1 MVTLDGLSR
10 QDLIDKVNELEVLLE
25 TIKKE
30 KEKHELLQF
39 PWVGNLGNW
48 HWYVKSN
55 RVVYNHAKVLALGY
69 SKDEIPPKV
78 GFEFFTGKIHRDDY
92 ERVMDNM
99 RRHLY
104 GETPAYETTY
114 RIKTRNN
121 HWLWFYDRGKVTK
134 RDKNGKPELVSG
146 IVFDVSEQK
155 RMEELLEAKNRRLEE
170 MSMRD
175 YLTDLYN
182 RRALMEKLDFEIKRR
197 NRTKSPLSVVMLDLD
212 HFKQV
217 NDTHGHQVGDQVLI
231 QVADLLRKSVR
242 EIDIVGRYGGEEFL
256 VILPDCP
263 VKEAV
268 NVAERIR
275 AGVAK
280 FDFYLSLKLTISGGA
295 AEYKGG
301 NSDNLIEIADRNL
314 YLAKNSGR
322 NKVQK

>member
-1 MVTLDGLSR
+1 MTRLDGLSR

-30 KEKHELLQF
+30 KENHELLQF

-55 RVVYNHAKVLALGY
+55 RVVFNDAKVLALGY
-69 SKDEIPPKV
+69 SKEEIPSEV
-78 GFEFFTGKIHRDDY
+78 GFEFFTDKIHRDDY

-114 RIKTRNN
+114 RIKTRNA
-121 HWLWFYDRGKVTK
+121 HWLWFYDRGKVTR

-197 NRTKSPLSVVMLDLD
+197 NRTKNPLSIVMLDLD

-217 NDTHGHQVGDQVLI
+217 NDTYGHQVGDQVLI
-231 QVADLLRKSVR
+231 QVADLLRKTVR

-263 VKEAV
+263 FKEAA

-275 AGVAK
+275 AGVAG
-280 FDFYLSLKLTISGGA
+280 FDFKFNLNLTLSGGI
-295 AEYKGG
+295 AEFKGG
-301 NSDNLIEIADRNL
+301 NSDDLIAIADQNL
-314 YLAKNSGR
+314 YFAKKSGR
-322 NKVQK
+322 NIIQK

>member
-1 MVTLDGLSR
+1 MARLDGLSR
-10 QDLIDKVNELEVLLE
+10 QELIDKLNELEVLLE

-30 KEKHELLQF
+30 KENHELLQF

-55 RVVYNHAKVLALGY
+55 RVVFNDAKVLALGY
-69 SKDEIPPKV
+69 SKDEIPSEV
-78 GFEFFTGKIHRDDY
+78 GFEFFTEKIHRDDY

-114 RIKTRNN
+114 RIKTRNA

-170 MSMRD
+170 MSRRD

-197 NRTKSPLSVVMLDLD
+197 NRTKTSLSVVMLDLD

-217 NDTHGHQVGDQVLI
+217 NDTHGHQVGDQVLV
-231 QVADLLRKSVR
+231 QVADLLRKTVR

-263 VKEAV
+263 AKEAV

-275 AGVAK
+275 AGVAG
-280 FDFYLSLKLTISGGA
+280 FDFSLSLKLTISGGV
-295 AEYKGG
+295 AEYIGG
-301 NSDNLIEIADRNL
+301 NSDNLIEIADQNL

-322 NKVQK
+322 NKIQK